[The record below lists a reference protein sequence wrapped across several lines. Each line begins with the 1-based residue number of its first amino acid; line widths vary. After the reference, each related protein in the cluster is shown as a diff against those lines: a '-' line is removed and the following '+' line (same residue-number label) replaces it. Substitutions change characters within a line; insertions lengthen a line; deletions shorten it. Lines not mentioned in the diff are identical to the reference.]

1 MWYHTNVLETGP
13 SWPWS
18 YGSCIYNYLC
28 SQCLSP
34 LMWLV
39 RISSRAR
46 CTCTASCDKL
56 VSDLRQV
63 GGFLRVLNDIAEIL
77 LKVALTTI
85 RHTSKQTNQCL
96 SLLCNIS
103 WSTASMTD
111 RGYFLTYSYLMAFKF
126 DMIDTFLIIQFL
138 KYSRE
143 VPQRYLPS
151 GQNSDNTM
159 SSLSWDQWGHFRTTV
174 NCRLENVDVQ
184 RGKICWCFGSRIL
197 NRYRSLIFISLVSVW
212 EVIFF

>member
-1 MWYHTNVLETGP
+1 MWYHTNVLGTGP

-34 LMWLV
+34 LMLFV

-103 WSTASMTD
+103 WSTASMID
-111 RGYFLTYSYLMAFKF
+111 RGYFLTCSYLMAFNI
-126 DMIDTFLIIQFL
+126 DMVDTFLIIQFL
-138 KYSRE
+138 KYST
-143 VPQRYLPS
+143 LP
-151 GQNSDNTM
+151 NKRA
-159 SSLSWDQWGHFRTTV
+159 WCAICFVWGV
-174 NCRLENVDVQ
+174 WCKVIWRLVYEQAWINPWA
-184 RGKICWCFGSRIL
+184 K
-197 NRYRSLIFISLVSVW
+197 
-212 EVIFF
+212 